1 MSRKDAARLIGQ
13 WPEMTMTQALV
24 LNELIEGK
32 GRVKLYE
39 QLEQALFDIEA
50 FRPAPDTIRRA
61 VYNLRKQGHV
71 IATVQGL
78 GYRLVS
84 VAPDSGSTSLTS
96 H

>member
-1 MSRKDAARLIGQ
+1 MSREAAGDLIGQ
-13 WPEMTMTQALV
+13 WPEMTRTQALV

-39 QLEQALFDIEA
+39 QLEQVLFDIEA

-71 IATVQGL
+71 IKTIQGL

-84 VAPDSGSTSLTS
+84 AAPVKKTV
-96 H
+96 